1 MADET
6 KITLSEEELRVVNDT
21 HWILTKHAVTNKIY
35 ELFNEQVPLIRKTFD
50 RQNGL
55 YPEKLAFALPKISRG
70 ENYRGLPYVMLDYPA
85 LFEKDQIFA
94 VRTML
99 LWGNFI
105 SVTLLLSGGYKD
117 MFSKGIRKHCIEFPT
132 DLFICVHYDPWEHHF
147 DNSNYVQLKSISEKE
162 LDLIFEEKN
171 FLKLA
176 IKIDLQQFNEIGSL
190 MEAAYLKIISLL
202 L

>member
-1 MADET
+1 
-6 KITLSEEELRVVNDT
+6 
-21 HWILTKHAVTNKIY
+21 
-35 ELFNEQVPLIRKTFD
+35 
-50 RQNGL
+50 
-55 YPEKLAFALPKISRG
+55 
-70 ENYRGLPYVMLDYPA
+70 MLDYPA

-99 LWGNFI
+99 WWGNFI

-117 MFSKGIRKHCIEFPT
+117 MFSKVIRKHCIESPI
-132 DLFICVHYDPWEHHF
+132 DLFICVHDDPWEHHF
-147 DNSNYVQLKSISEKE
+147 DNSNYIQLKSISEKE
-162 LDLIFEEKN
+162 LDLILEEKN

-176 IKIDLQQFNEIGSL
+176 IKIDLSQFNQIGSL